1 MYRKRMKRPFIRIA
15 ACAVAVLGTAAASF
29 AAMAGTEG
37 NMQTEQTMEQA
48 AEAAGPGA
56 LVLQTEAQTEA
67 ESAAEPAAQVAEASA
82 DQPEL
87 AAKYWIYNYGNG
99 WSAETEDNWYVQ
111 APQDSY
117 VTAVWVELE
126 NLPQNI
132 KGDISYQVNLSGSG
146 WLDWQTAATE
156 AGDTSGR
163 MPLEAV
169 RIKLTE
175 QLAEQYDVYYSVY
188 QKGAWTELAMNGE
201 TAGVEAQGLR
211 VDGLRVAI
219 QKKDEGAPQ
228 DPWMELHGI
237 DPTKPMIALT
247 FDDGPAPAT
256 TKILDAL
263 EANGARATFYMVGNR
278 MGSYPDTVRRV
289 AALGCEI
296 GSHTW
301 GHNYITKL
309 GNEGLQSNLN
319 QFNTT
324 LTQIAG
330 VRAATMRPPGGFV
343 NETSKQALASYGM
356 PAILWSID
364 TLDWKTRNA
373 QKTINTVLSE
383 VKDGDI
389 ILMHDL
395 YSATA
400 DAAATLIPEL
410 ISRGY
415 QLVTVSELAACRGG
429 MQAGQVYYSF
439 R

>member
-1 MYRKRMKRPFIRIA
+1 MYRKRTKRPLIRFA
-15 ACAVAVLGTAAASF
+15 ACAVAILGTAAASF
-29 AAMAGTEG
+29 AALAGTGAKTQAE
-37 NMQTEQTMEQA
+37 QSVEQTAEQTA
-48 AEAAGPGA
+48 GKEAEQSIA
-56 LVLQTEAQTEA
+56 LAVAQTTEA
-67 ESAAEPAAQVAEASA
+67 ETSSAAGTGE
-82 DQPEL
+82 QPNMG
-87 AAKYWIYNYGNG
+87 AKYWTYHYEKG
-99 WSAETEDNWYVQ
+99 WSAETADNQYVQ

-117 VTAVWVELE
+117 VTAIWVELE
-126 NLPQNI
+126 NQPQNTA
-132 KGDISYQVNLSGSG
+132 GGISYQVNLSGSG
-146 WLDWQTAATE
+146 WLDWHEAATE
-156 AGDTSGR
+156 AGNISGR

-169 RIKLTE
+169 RIQLTG
-175 QLAEQYDVYYSVY
+175 QLAEQYDVYYSVF
-188 QKGAWTELAMNGE
+188 QKGTWTELAMNGE

-219 QKKDEGAPQ
+219 QKKGEGAPQ

-237 DPTKPMIALT
+237 DPTKPMVALT
-247 FDDGPAPAT
+247 FDDGPAPST
-256 TKILDAL
+256 SRILDAL

-278 MGSYPDTVRRV
+278 MNSYQDTVRRV

-319 QFNTT
+319 QFNTA

-343 NETSKQALASYGM
+343 NDASKQALASYGV

-364 TLDWKTRNA
+364 TLDWKTKNA
-373 QKTINTVLSE
+373 QKTINTVLTE

-395 YSATA
+395 YSTTA
-400 DAAATLIPEL
+400 DATVVLIPEL

-415 QLVTVSELAACRGG
+415 QLVTVSELASCRGG
-429 MQAGQVYYSF
+429 MQAGQVYHSF